1 MERKIIIKRIWTI
14 AHALYGRDKERYIY
28 GMINFVFDKERFRE
42 LSDEQLYEVWRILIN
57 ELSMN
62 ECPQAPQ
69 EWRLIKV
76 LQRQAG
82 WSDEHLKNYLK
93 HYAHISSPRF
103 MTQHEAK
110 IVISAMKKIIKRG
123 VNEALQSR

>member
-1 MERKIIIKRIWTI
+1 MERRIIIKRIWTI
-14 AHALYGRDKERYIY
+14 AHALYGRDKEKHVYD
-28 GMINFVFDKERFRE
+28 MINFVFDKNRLRE
-42 LSDEQLYEVWRILIN
+42 LSDEQLYEVWRVLIN
-57 ELSMN
+57 KLSMN

-93 HYAHISSPRF
+93 RYAHISSPRF

-123 VNEALQSR
+123 GNEVLQGR